1 MATVVFFLHLL
12 TVLKLKNSWT
22 KLSKKFS
29 GRNQKGKIPPEKVEV
44 AYNCKEPLGNRRE
57 SCLYVLLF

>member
-29 GRNQKGKIPPEKVEV
+29 GRKKGKIPPEKVEV
-44 AYNCKEPLGNRRE
+44 AYNCKEPLGNRCE
-57 SCLYVLLF
+57 SCPYVLLF